1 MGRYTDWDRVVRRYA
16 DFGKGNGAQE
26 DAPEFIAPAE
36 DQVDADLASAYAVP
50 FCNTPS
56 LAPGVVADLATD
68 LAYWKKI
75 GIRSKNG
82 KAIKDYYDQRV
93 EAILL
98 GKTLVVTSGG
108 TVVPMLSM
116 GGGWSSTE
124 GYGSSFGMDDPTAWV
139 TNSAWQQAS
148 EDARGV

>member
-36 DQVDADLASAYAVP
+36 DQVDADLA
-50 FCNTPS
+50 
-56 LAPGVVADLATD
+56 TD

-93 EAILL
+93 ENILL